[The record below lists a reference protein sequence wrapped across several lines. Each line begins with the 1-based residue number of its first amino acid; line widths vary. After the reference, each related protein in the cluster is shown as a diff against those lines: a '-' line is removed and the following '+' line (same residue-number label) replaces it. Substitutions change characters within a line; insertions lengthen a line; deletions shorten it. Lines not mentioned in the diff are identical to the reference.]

1 MSRNSRAKIEFSP
14 WTAILLAA
22 FIALTSPVVLG
33 AVLFAAVCHELG
45 HYLTLRS
52 LGGRVEAIRIG
63 ILGAEI
69 RLADRPTLSY
79 GREMLAVAAGP
90 CTNLALGLML
100 AWGGRDV
107 SELYIFSGAHLVLG
121 AFNLLPVRPLD
132 GGTLIWLMLAWAT
145 DPFAADRCLRWIG
158 VAVTVSLALFS
169 LWLWVRAGSP
179 FLFLAVIGLGRS
191 LCPEKG
197 LVKKGKR
204 R

>member
-1 MSRNSRAKIEFSP
+1 
-14 WTAILLAA
+14 LLAM

-90 CTNLALGLML
+90 CTNLVLGLML
-100 AWGGRDV
+100 AWGGRDM

-132 GGTLIWLMLAWAT
+132 GGCGLYLLCAWLLGPDRGDRIVRVTGILTAAALAAGLCWLMGCT
-145 DPFAADRCLRWIG
+145 G
-158 VAVTVSLALFS
+158 GS
-169 LWLWVRAGSP
+169 LWLLPAAGG
-179 FLFLAVIGLGRS
+179 LLAAAWRECSGN
-191 LCPEKG
+191 
-197 LVKKGKR
+197 
-204 R
+204 